1 MATAKPASSDVE
13 GGGKS
18 LQKKMGKA
26 KPTLGKMSG
35 LVHMLYCLLSLDE
48 SRKYQF
54 GENKTEHNLFV
65 SLIEDILEDCARA
78 QVGELRYLKTNKR
91 KAN

>member
-1 MATAKPASSDVE
+1 MATAKPASSAVE

-18 LQKKMGKA
+18 VQKKMGKA

-35 LVHMLYCLLSLDE
+35 PVHMLYRLLSLDE

-54 GENKTEHNLFV
+54 GENETSTTSLFH
-65 SLIEDILEDCARA
+65 S
-78 QVGELRYLKTNKR
+78 LKTYWKTVLGLR
-91 KAN
+91 LVSCDICVPF